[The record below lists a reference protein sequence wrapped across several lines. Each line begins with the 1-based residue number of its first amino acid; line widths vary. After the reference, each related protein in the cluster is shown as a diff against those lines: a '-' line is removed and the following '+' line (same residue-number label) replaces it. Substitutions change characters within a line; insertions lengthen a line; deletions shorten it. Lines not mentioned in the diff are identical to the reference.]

1 MGTATLESLPLES
14 SDAVSRERFLDG
26 MRLSAATVSV
36 VTTESK
42 GERFGATVSAMCS
55 VSADP
60 PSLLVC
66 INSHGRT
73 AKTISAGGIFC
84 VNLLAEPQRPI
95 AEAFAGIAPADGGPF
110 ASGRWRTMAT
120 GAPVL
125 VDAVA
130 AFDCRVSR
138 EVQHGTHTVFFGA
151 VVDVGLGS
159 GMPLVYADKNFRRVV
174 PLSSES

>member
-1 MGTATLESLPLES
+1 MGTATLEPLPQES
-14 SDAVSRERFLDG
+14 IDAVSRERFLDG

-36 VTTESK
+36 VTAASR

-73 AKTISAGGIFC
+73 ARTISAGGSFC

-95 AEAFAGIAPADGGPF
+95 AEAFAGLVRADGNPF
-110 ASGRWRTMAT
+110 ASGQWQTMTT
-120 GAPVL
+120 GAPAL
-125 VDAVA
+125 VGAIA

-138 EVQHGTHTVFFGA
+138 EVGHGTHTVFFGT
-151 VVDVGLGS
+151 VVDIDVGA

-174 PLSSES
+174 PLSTEG

>member
-1 MGTATLESLPLES
+1 MGTATLESLPQES
-14 SDAVSRERFLDG
+14 IDAVSRERFLDG

-36 VTTESK
+36 VTTESR

-73 AKTISAGGIFC
+73 ARTISAGGVFC

-95 AEAFAGIAPADGGPF
+95 AEAFAGIARADGNPF
-110 ASGRWRTMAT
+110 ASGQWRTMAT

-125 VDAVA
+125 VGAVA

-138 EVQHGTHTVFFGA
+138 EVGHGTHTVFFGT
-151 VVDVGLGS
+151 VVDIGVGAGT
-159 GMPLVYADKNFRRVV
+159 PLVYADKNFRRVV
-174 PLSSES
+174 PLSTEG